1 MASSWRGLWRIL
13 RWCVRVRRQRA
24 PVNKTLDGQRP
35 RRA

>member
-13 RWCVRVRRQRA
+13 RLCVRVRRQRA
-24 PVNKTLDGQRP
+24 PAYKALDGQCP